1 MHTLLREIESIT
13 GCRDRETLVA
23 HMLQAVRALLGDAQI
38 AMIDVKTAREATRLW
53 PFAEATA
60 SGVRF
65 LRTDG
70 ERSAFHLAAPQAV
83 IDRALAA
90 GEAVLDEHRNRF
102 HCVFPLRPLRVSSAV
117 GCLSISAARP
127 PTADEIEALGWFVR
141 IYGNYLALLDYSE
154 FDTLTRLL
162 NRKTFDDAFDR
173 LLARAQFDAT
183 HRAADERRRTTD
195 FEWWLA
201 VIDIDHFK
209 RVNDNFGHLFG
220 DEVLLRIANLM
231 RDSFRGYDL
240 LFRFGGEEFVVML
253 QTASEVDAMTVLDR
267 FRATVEAHAFPQVGT
282 VTCSVGYTA
291 VDPMKAQTDM
301 LGQADAALYWC
312 KQNGRNRVGGY
323 ESLVAAGKLK
333 PVTAEAVQPDIDID
347 ALFA

>member
-1 MHTLLREIESIT
+1 MHALLREIESIT

-23 HMLQAVRALLGDAQI
+23 HMLKAVRALLGDAQI
-38 AMIDVKTAREATRLW
+38 VMVDVKVAHEATKLW

-60 SGVRF
+60 SGIRF
-65 LRTDG
+65 LRTDH
-70 ERSAFHLAAPQAV
+70 EREAFRLATPAAI
-83 IDRALAA
+83 IDRALST
-90 GEAVLDEHRNRF
+90 GEPLLDEHQNRF
-102 HCVFPLRPLRVSSAV
+102 HCVFPLRPLSVSSAV
-117 GCLSISAARP
+117 GCLSISAGRP
-127 PTADEIEALGWFVR
+127 PSADEIEALGWFVR

-220 DEVLLRIANLM
+220 DEVLLRIAQLI

-240 LFRFGGEEFVVML
+240 LFRFGGEEFLVML
-253 QTASEVDAMTVLDR
+253 QTASEADALAVLDR
-267 FRATVEAHAFPQVGT
+267 FRAAVEVHAFPQVGT
-282 VTCSVGYTA
+282 VTCSIGYTA
-291 VDPMKAQTDM
+291 VDPSKAQTDM

-312 KQNGRNRVGGY
+312 KQNGRNSVGGY

-333 PVTAEAVQPDIDID
+333 PLTPETVQPDID
-347 ALFA
+347 ALFS